1 MRPTA
6 ASDRP
11 PSNSRIARRRRR
23 SNSAAVPCGRM
34 HAVYTT
40 ADDLSITYA
49 ILNKEFD
56 VAFSQTLKGFVG
68 QRFDVVQILNR
79 IT

>member
-1 MRPTA
+1 
-6 ASDRP
+6 
-11 PSNSRIARRRRR
+11 SRIARRRRR

-49 ILNKEFD
+49 ILNKRKSMRLMAPEMENRK
-56 VAFSQTLKGFVG
+56 VIIVGGGAGGLLAFSKRL
-68 QRFDVVQILNR
+68 
-79 IT
+79 

>member
-49 ILNKEFD
+49 ILNKD
-56 VAFSQTLKGFVG
+56 KTGFNSG
-68 QRFDVVQILNR
+68 LQKCSLDDHLCSS
-79 IT
+79 